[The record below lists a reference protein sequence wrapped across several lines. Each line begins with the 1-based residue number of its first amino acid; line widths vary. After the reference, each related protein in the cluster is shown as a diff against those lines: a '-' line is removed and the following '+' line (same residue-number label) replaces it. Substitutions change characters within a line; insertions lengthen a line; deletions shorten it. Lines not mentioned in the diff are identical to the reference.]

1 MSSLRDWV
9 VRLDPRRVGL
19 GWRAGRAVDREEL
32 TGMQVHAIDELKLLT
47 GRLLANQVRATAK
60 NFREAEFKVCSQFGD
75 DGIIQYLI
83 ARLDIPHAL
92 STFVEFGV
100 QDYSE
105 SNTRFLLLNDN
116 WRGLV
121 MDGDEG
127 NMESLKARDMY
138 WRHDLTALWRW
149 IDRDN
154 INAILQESGFSG
166 PIGILSIDIDGNDY
180 WVWQRI
186 EVVQPVIVIAEYN
199 SVFGARQAV
208 TVPYDPAFNRTKAH
222 YSNLYWGASLSALAS
237 LAHSKGFAFVG
248 SNLAGN
254 NAYFVHESY
263 LGRGDIV
270 ALTPEQGYVESR
282 FRESRDERG
291 RLTYLGG
298 AARRQ
303 MIAGMPV
310 YDVERDAIVA
320 LGVE

>member
-1 MSSLRDWV
+1 MQGD
-9 VRLDPRRVGL
+9 
-19 GWRAGRAVDREEL
+19 AG
-32 TGMQVHAIDELKLLT
+32 DELKRLT

-60 NFREAEFKVCSQFGD
+60 SFREAEFKVFSQFGD

-83 ARLDIPHAL
+83 DRLDIPTELA
-92 STFVEFGV
+92 TFVEFGV

-105 SNTRFLLLNDN
+105 SNTRFLLLNNN

-121 MDGDEG
+121 MDGDKGSMEG
-127 NMESLKARDMY
+127 LKTRDMY
-138 WRHDLTALWRW
+138 WRHDLTALCRW

-154 INAILQESGFSG
+154 INAILAESDFSG
-166 PIGILSIDIDGNDY
+166 PLGILSIDIDGNDY

-186 EVVQPVIVIAEYN
+186 EAVKPVIVIVEYN
-199 SVFGARQAV
+199 SVFGARQAI

-222 YSNLYWGASLSALAS
+222 YSNLYWGASLPALAS
-237 LAHSKGFAFVG
+237 LGRSKGYAFVG

-263 LGRGDIV
+263 IDRGGIV
-270 ALTPEQGYVESR
+270 ALTPEQSYVESR

-298 AARRQ
+298 AARRK

-310 YDVERDAIVA
+310 YDVEQDAVVA
-320 LGVE
+320 LGAE

>member
-1 MSSLRDWV
+1 MRSFRDWTARV
-9 VRLDPRRVGL
+9 VARRLTSGRD
-19 GWRAGRAVDREEL
+19 AGRDAECRKV
-32 TGMQVHAIDELKLLT
+32 TGVQAESVEELKLLA

-60 NFREAEFKVCSQFGD
+60 NFREAEFKVFSQFGD

-83 ARLDIPHAL
+83 ARLEIPAEL

-116 WRGLV
+116 WRGLI
-121 MDGDEG
+121 MDGDERS
-127 NMESLKARDMY
+127 MESVRARGMY
-138 WRHDLTALWRW
+138 WRHDLTALCRW

-154 INAILQESGFSG
+154 INALLEEGGFGG
-166 PIGILSIDIDGNDY
+166 PLGILSIDIDGNDY

-186 EVVQPVIVIAEYN
+186 EAVQPIIVIAEYN
-199 SVFGARQAV
+199 SVFGARQAI

-222 YSNLYWGASLSALAS
+222 YSNLYWGASLSALAR
-237 LAHSKGFAFVG
+237 LARSKGYAFVG

-254 NAYFVHESY
+254 NAYFVHESHIVK
-263 LGRGDIV
+263 GGIV

-282 FRESRDERG
+282 FRESRDEQG
-291 RLTYLGG
+291 RLSYVGG
-298 AARRQ
+298 AARRK

-310 YDVERDAIVA
+310 YDVEQDAIVA
-320 LGVE
+320 LGSE

>member
-1 MSSLRDWV
+1 M
-9 VRLDPRRVGL
+9 
-19 GWRAGRAVDREEL
+19 
-32 TGMQVHAIDELKLLT
+32 HADAMDELKLLT

-60 NFREAEFKVCSQFGD
+60 SFREAEFKVFSQFGD

-83 ARLDIPHAL
+83 ARLDIPPAL

-121 MDGDEG
+121 MDGDERS
-127 NMESLKARDMY
+127 MENLKARDMY
-138 WRHDLTALWRW
+138 WRHDLTALCRW

-154 INAILQESGFSG
+154 INAILQESGFLG

-186 EVVQPVIVIAEYN
+186 EVVRPVIVIAEYN

-208 TVPYDPAFNRTKAH
+208 TVPYDPVFNRTKAH

-237 LAHSKGFAFVG
+237 LARSKDYAFVG

-263 LGRGDIV
+263 LGRGGIV
-270 ALTPEQGYVESR
+270 AVAAERGYVESR

-298 AARRQ
+298 VARRQ

-310 YDVERDAIVA
+310 YDIQRDAVVA
-320 LGVE
+320 LGAE

>member
-1 MSSLRDWV
+1 MSV
-9 VRLDPRRVGL
+9 P
-19 GWRAGRAVDREEL
+19 GR
-32 TGMQVHAIDELKLLT
+32 GPDELMLLT
-47 GRLLANQVRATAK
+47 GRLLANQVRSTAK
-60 NFREAEFKVCSQFGD
+60 SLREAEFKVFSQFGD
-75 DGIIQYLI
+75 DGIIQYLV
-83 ARLDIPHAL
+83 ARLEIPREL
-92 STFVEFGV
+92 TSFIEFGV

-121 MDGDEG
+121 MDGDKD

-138 WRHDLTALWRW
+138 WRHDLTALHRW

-154 INAILQESGFSG
+154 IDAILQESGFSG

-186 EVVQPVIVIAEYN
+186 TAVQPVIVVAEYN
-199 SVFGARQAV
+199 SVFGGKQAI

-222 YSNLYWGASLSALAS
+222 YSNLYWGASLAALAS
-237 LAHSKGFAFVG
+237 LPRGKGYAFVG

-263 LGRGDIV
+263 LGRGGI
-270 ALTPEQGYVESR
+270 ATLTPEHGYVESR

-310 YDVERDAIVA
+310 YDVERDVVVA
-320 LGVE
+320 LEAE

>member
-1 MSSLRDWV
+1 
-9 VRLDPRRVGL
+9 
-19 GWRAGRAVDREEL
+19 
-32 TGMQVHAIDELKLLT
+32 MQAYSNDELKLLT
-47 GRLLANQVRATAK
+47 GRVLANQVRATAK
-60 NFREAEFKVCSQFGD
+60 SFRDAEFKVFSQFGD

-83 ARLDIPHAL
+83 GRLEIPAEL

-127 NMESLKARDMY
+127 SMESLKGRDLY
-138 WRHDLTALWRW
+138 WRHDLTALCRW

-154 INAILQESGFSG
+154 INAVLQDSGFSG

-186 EVVQPVIVIAEYN
+186 DVVQPIIVIVEYN
-199 SVFGARQAV
+199 SVFGARQAI

-222 YSNLYWGASLSALAS
+222 YSNLYWGASLPALES
-237 LAHSKGFAFVG
+237 LAKRKGYAFVG

-254 NAYFVHESY
+254 NAYFVREGY
-263 LGRGDIV
+263 IGRGGIV
-270 ALTPEQGYVESR
+270 AITAEQGYVESR
-282 FRESRDERG
+282 FRESRDEQG
-291 RLTYLGG
+291 RLTYVGG
-298 AARRQ
+298 AARRR

-310 YDVERDAIVA
+310 YDVEQDAVVA
-320 LGVE
+320 LGAE

>member
-1 MSSLRDWV
+1 
-9 VRLDPRRVGL
+9 
-19 GWRAGRAVDREEL
+19 
-32 TGMQVHAIDELKLLT
+32 MQADATDELKLLT
-47 GRLLANQVRATAK
+47 GRLLASQVRAMAQS
-60 NFREAEFKVCSQFGD
+60 FREAEFKVFSQFGD

-121 MDGDEG
+121 MDGDERS
-127 NMESLKARDMY
+127 MESVRARDMY
-138 WRHDLTALWRW
+138 WRHDLTALCRW

-154 INAILQESGFSG
+154 INTILQESGFSG

-199 SVFGARQAV
+199 SVFGAREAV

-237 LAHSKGFAFVG
+237 LGRSKGYAFVG

-263 LGRGDIV
+263 LGRGGVV
-270 ALTPEQGYVESR
+270 ALPPEQGYVESR

-291 RLTYLGG
+291 ELTYLGG

-310 YDVERDAIVA
+310 YDVERNAVVA
-320 LGVE
+320 LGTE

>member
-1 MSSLRDWV
+1 MPD
-9 VRLDPRRVGL
+9 D
-19 GWRAGRAVDREEL
+19 AMD
-32 TGMQVHAIDELKLLT
+32 DLKLLT
-47 GRLLANQVRATAK
+47 GRLLANQVRAAAR
-60 NFREAEFKVCSQFGD
+60 NLREAEFKVFSQFGD

-83 ARLDIPHAL
+83 ARLEIPEAL
-92 STFVEFGV
+92 ASFVEFGV

-121 MDGDEG
+121 MDGDSA
-127 NMESLKARDMY
+127 NIESIMARDMY
-138 WRHDLTALWRW
+138 WRHDLTALCRW

-154 INAILQESGFSG
+154 IDAILRESGFAG
-166 PIGILSIDIDGNDY
+166 RIGILSIDIDGNDY

-186 EVVQPVIVIAEYN
+186 EAVQPVIVIAEYN
-199 SVFGARQAV
+199 SVFGGRQAI
-208 TVPYDPAFNRTKAH
+208 TVPYDPAFHRTRAH
-222 YSNLYWGASLSALAS
+222 YSNLYWGASLPALED
-237 LAHSKGFAFVG
+237 LARAKGYAFVG

-254 NAYFVHESY
+254 NAYFVHNSY
-263 LGRGDIV
+263 IGRGGV
-270 ALTPEQGYVESR
+270 TAVTLEQGYVESH

-310 YDVERDAIVA
+310 YDVERDAVIA
-320 LGVE
+320 LSPEP

>member
-1 MSSLRDWV
+1 MD
-9 VRLDPRRVGL
+9 D
-19 GWRAGRAVDREEL
+19 
-32 TGMQVHAIDELKLLT
+32 LKLLT
-47 GRLLANQVRATAK
+47 GRLLSSQVRASAK
-60 NFREAEFKVCSQFGD
+60 SFREAEFKVFSQFGD

-83 ARLDIPHAL
+83 ARLEIPPERA
-92 STFVEFGV
+92 SFVEFGV

-121 MDGDEG
+121 MDGDQS
-127 NMESLKARDMY
+127 NIESIRARDMY
-138 WRHDLTALWRW
+138 WRHDLTALCQW

-154 INAILQESGFSG
+154 INRILDDSGFSG

-186 EVVQPVIVIAEYN
+186 EAVQPVMVIAEYN
-199 SVFGARQAV
+199 SVFGARQAI
-208 TVPYDPAFNRTKAH
+208 TVPYDPAFNRTRSH
-222 YSNLYWGASLSALAS
+222 YSNLYWGASLPALAS
-237 LAHSKGFAFVG
+237 LGRSKGYALVG

-263 LGRGDIV
+263 LGRGGVV
-270 ALTPEQGYVESR
+270 ALTAEQSYVESR

-291 RLTYLGG
+291 QLTYLGG

-303 MIAGMPV
+303 AIAGMPV
-310 YDVERDAIVA
+310 YDIERDAVIVLSA
-320 LGVE
+320 EP

>member
-1 MSSLRDWV
+1 LSSLRDWI
-9 VRLDPRRVGL
+9 VRLTARRVEL
-19 GWRAGRAVDREEL
+19 DKCVDRAVDREGL
-32 TGMQVHAIDELKLLT
+32 TQVDAMDELRLLA
-47 GRLLANQVRATAK
+47 GRLLANQVRASAK
-60 NFREAEFKVCSQFGD
+60 SFREAEFKVFSQFGD

-83 ARLDIPHAL
+83 ARLEVPRELA
-92 STFVEFGV
+92 SFVEFGV

-105 SNTRFLLLNDN
+105 SNTRFLLMNDN

-121 MDGDEG
+121 MDGDKAS
-127 NMESLKARDMY
+127 MESLQMRDMY
-138 WRHDLTALWRW
+138 WRHDLAALCRW

-154 INAILQESGFSG
+154 INEILEESGFSG

-186 EVVQPVIVIAEYN
+186 EAVKPLIVIAEYN
-199 SVFGARQAV
+199 SVFGARQAI

-237 LAHSKGFAFVG
+237 LARSKGYAFVG

-263 LGRGDIV
+263 VGRGGIV
-270 ALTPEQGYVESR
+270 ALSPEQGYVESR
-282 FRESRDERG
+282 FRESRDEQG

-303 MIAGMPV
+303 TIAGMPV
-310 YDVERDAIVA
+310 YDIERDAVVA
-320 LGVE
+320 LDTE

>member
-1 MSSLRDWV
+1 MQSDV
-9 VRLDPRRVGL
+9 V
-19 GWRAGRAVDREEL
+19 
-32 TGMQVHAIDELKLLT
+32 DELKLLT
-47 GRLLANQVRATAK
+47 GRLLASQVRASAT
-60 NFREAEFKVCSQFGD
+60 NFREAEFKVFSQFGD

-83 ARLDIPHAL
+83 ARLEIPQEL
-92 STFVEFGV
+92 TSFVEFGV

-121 MDGDEG
+121 MDGDKG
-127 NMESLKARDMY
+127 NIESITVRDMY
-138 WRHDLTALWRW
+138 WRHDLTALCRW

-154 INAILQESGFSG
+154 INAILEESGFSG

-186 EVVQPVIVIAEYN
+186 EAVQPVIVIAEYN
-199 SVFGARQAV
+199 SVFGARQAI
-208 TVPYDPAFNRTKAH
+208 TVPYEPAFHRTKAH

-237 LAHSKGFAFVG
+237 LARAKGYAFVG

-254 NAYFVHESY
+254 NAYFVHETY
-263 LGRGDIV
+263 LGRGGVV
-270 ALTPEQGYVESR
+270 AVAPEQGYVESR

-298 AARRQ
+298 AARRR

-310 YDVERDAIVA
+310 YDVERDAVVA
-320 LGVE
+320 LGAE

>member
-1 MSSLRDWV
+1 MQGDV
-9 VRLDPRRVGL
+9 V
-19 GWRAGRAVDREEL
+19 
-32 TGMQVHAIDELKLLT
+32 DELKLLT
-47 GRLLANQVRATAK
+47 GRLLANQVRASAN
-60 NFREAEFKVCSQFGD
+60 NFREAEFKVFSQFGD

-83 ARLDIPHAL
+83 ARLEIPQEL
-92 STFVEFGV
+92 TSFVEFGV

-121 MDGDEG
+121 MDGDKG
-127 NMESLKARDMY
+127 NIESIAARDMY
-138 WRHDLTALWRW
+138 WRHDLTALCRW

-154 INAILQESGFSG
+154 INAILQESGFAG

-186 EVVQPVIVIAEYN
+186 EAVQPIIVIAEYN

-208 TVPYDPAFNRTKAH
+208 TVPYDPAFHRTKAH
-222 YSNLYWGASLSALAS
+222 YSNLYWGASLPALAT
-237 LAHSKGFAFVG
+237 LGRSKGYAFVG

-263 LGRGDIV
+263 VGRAGVV
-270 ALTPEQGYVESR
+270 ALAAEQGYVESR

-298 AARRQ
+298 AARRR

-310 YDVERDAIVA
+310 YDVERDAVVA
-320 LGVE
+320 LGAE

>member
-1 MSSLRDWV
+1 
-9 VRLDPRRVGL
+9 
-19 GWRAGRAVDREEL
+19 
-32 TGMQVHAIDELKLLT
+32 MQPDAMDELKLMT
-47 GRLLANQVRATAK
+47 GRLLANQVRSTAK
-60 NFREAEFKVCSQFGD
+60 SFREAEFKVFSQFGD

-83 ARLDIPHAL
+83 ARLGIPAEL

-121 MDGDEG
+121 MDGDKG
-127 NMESLKARDMY
+127 NMESLRTRDMY
-138 WRHDLTALWRW
+138 WRHDITALCRW

-154 INAILQESGFSG
+154 INTLLEEGGFAG
-166 PIGILSIDIDGNDY
+166 PLGILSIDIDGNDY

-186 EVVQPVIVIAEYN
+186 TAVQPVIVIAEYN
-199 SVFGARQAV
+199 SVFGARQAI

-222 YSNLYWGASLSALAS
+222 YSNLYWGASLSALAG
-237 LAHSKGFAFVG
+237 LARSKGYQLVG

-263 LGRGDIV
+263 IGKGGIV
-270 ALTPEQGYVESR
+270 ALTPEQGYIESR
-282 FRESRDERG
+282 FRELRDRRG
-291 RLTYLGG
+291 QLTYLGG

-310 YDVERDAIVA
+310 YDIEKEAVVA
-320 LGVE
+320 LGAE